1 LIKESQMRGKFNP
14 WQMTLSQLD
23 EVAKEINLDEDIHQI
38 LRHPKRCLT
47 VSIPIQMDNGKIK
60 VFTGFRVQH
69 NVTRGPAKGGIRYH
83 PSVTLD
89 ETKALA
95 MLMTWKCAVV
105 NIPYGGA
112 KGGIICDPRKLS
124 LKEVERLTRRYISEI
139 ISFIGP
145 EKDIPAPD
153 VNTNPQV
160 MAWIMDTYS
169 MDLGYS
175 VPGVVT
181 GKPISIGGSLGR
193 NTATARGVMF
203 SLMNAAKKLKL
214 DLFEKTIAIQGY
226 GNVGGNLAHLLSHE
240 GYKIIA
246 ISDVEGG
253 IYNPKGLDPRKVSL
267 ALKGSG
273 SVVGFKDADKI
284 TNQELLAVDCDVL
297 IPAALENQIDEDNAD
312 KIRAKL
318 IVEAA
323 NAPITPQADKILEGK
338 GVFIIPDILANA
350 GGVTVSYFEWVQ
362 GLQAYFWTERE
373 VNLKLRDIMQK
384 AFDKVY
390 RISEE
395 RKVNMRKAVYILAV
409 ERVAE
414 ATRVR
419 GLYP

>member
-1 LIKESQMRGKFNP
+1 MRGEFNP
-14 WQMTLSQLD
+14 WHMTLSQLD
-23 EVAKEINLDEDIHQI
+23 EVAKEINLDENIHQI

-47 VSIPIQMDNGKIK
+47 VSIPIQMDNGKIE

-89 ETKALA
+89 EIKALA

-124 LKEVERLTRRYISEI
+124 LKEVERLTRRYTSEI

-169 MDLGYS
+169 MDVGYS

-193 NTATARGVMF
+193 NVATARGVMF

-226 GNVGGNLAHLLSHE
+226 GNVGGNLAHLLSDE

-253 IYNPKGLDPRKVSL
+253 IYNPKGLNPIKVSL
-267 ALKGSG
+267 ALKESG
-273 SVVGFKDADKI
+273 SVVGFEDADKI
-284 TNQELLAVDCDVL
+284 TNQELLAMDCDVL
-297 IPAALENQIDEDNAD
+297 VPAALENQIDEDNAD

-323 NAPITPQADKILEGK
+323 NGPITPQADKILEGE

-395 RKVNMRKAVYILAV
+395 RKVTMRKAAYVLAV

>member
-1 LIKESQMRGKFNP
+1 MRGEFNP

-23 EVAKEINLDEDIHQI
+23 EVAKEINLDENIHQI

-105 NIPYGGA
+105 NLPYGGA
-112 KGGIICDPRKLS
+112 KGGVICEPRKLS
-124 LKEVERLTRRYISEI
+124 LQEVERLTRRYTSEI

-145 EKDIPAPD
+145 ERDIPAPD

-169 MDLGYS
+169 MDVGYS

-203 SLMNAAKKLKL
+203 VLMNAAKRLKL
-214 DLFEKTIAIQGY
+214 DLFEKTTAIQGY
-226 GNVGGNLAHLLSHE
+226 GNVGGNVAHLLSEE

-246 ISDVEGG
+246 VSDVEGG
-253 IYNPKGLDPRKVSL
+253 IYNPKGLDPIKVSL
-267 ALKGSG
+267 ALKESG

-297 IPAALENQIDEDNAD
+297 VPAALENQIDEDNAN
-312 KIRAKL
+312 KIKAKL

-323 NAPITPQADKILEGK
+323 NGPITPQADKILEEK
-338 GVFIIPDILANA
+338 GIFIIPDILANA

-384 AFDKVY
+384 ASDNVH
-390 RISEE
+390 RVSEE
-395 RKVNMRKAVYILAV
+395 RKVTMRKAAYILAV

>member
-1 LIKESQMRGKFNP
+1 MRGEFNP

-23 EVAKEINLDEDIHQI
+23 EVAKEINLDENIHQI
-38 LRHPKRCLT
+38 LRYPKRCLT

-105 NIPYGGA
+105 GIPYGGA
-112 KGGIICDPRKLS
+112 KGGIICEPRKLS
-124 LKEVERLTRRYISEI
+124 LKEIEKLTRRYISEI

-145 EKDIPAPD
+145 ERDIPAPD

-169 MDLGYS
+169 MDVGYS

-203 SLMNAAKKLKL
+203 TLMNAAKKLKL
-214 DLFEKTIAIQGY
+214 DLFEKRIAIQGY
-226 GNVGGNLAHLLSHE
+226 GNVGGNLAHLLSDE

-267 ALKGSG
+267 ALKESG

-284 TNQELLAVDCDVL
+284 TNQELLAMDCDVL
-297 IPAALENQIDEDNAD
+297 VPAALENQIHEHNAD
-312 KIRAKL
+312 KIKAKL

-338 GVFIIPDILANA
+338 GIFIIPDILANA

-373 VNLKLRDIMQK
+373 VNLRLRDIMQK

-390 RISEE
+390 RICGE
-395 RKVNMRKAVYILAV
+395 RKVTMRKAAYILAI